1 MNNTVP
7 TELEIMIW
15 CSLIG
20 TINQNQ
26 FEHGSLEHT
35 QDNPNDIHGTLV
47 RTMGMLDIWEI
58 QSVSCRMDSVSL
70 NPLNALKLAQ
80 TELYLKWTEMSQ
92 PQHFNE
98 YLCTVDT
105 EMNVDSSSSRQQQQ
119 AATNSSNVQHFE
131 IVAGEINSD

>member
-1 MNNTVP
+1 
-7 TELEIMIW
+7 
-15 CSLIG
+15 
-20 TINQNQ
+20 
-26 FEHGSLEHT
+26 
-35 QDNPNDIHGTLV
+35 
-47 RTMGMLDIWEI
+47 
-58 QSVSCRMDSVSL
+58 MDSVSL

-105 EMNVDSSSSRQQQQ
+105 EMNVDSSRQQ

>member
-1 MNNTVP
+1 
-7 TELEIMIW
+7 
-15 CSLIG
+15 
-20 TINQNQ
+20 
-26 FEHGSLEHT
+26 
-35 QDNPNDIHGTLV
+35 
-47 RTMGMLDIWEI
+47 
-58 QSVSCRMDSVSL
+58 MDSVSL